1 MRTCGERR
9 GLSAAIVCRSC
20 RTGRVGWKIP
30 KEAVMT
36 DRNQSTPASLALLA
50 LMEIK
55 AATEAFDSGDTN
67 VFDALDAIIAA
78 IEDVRA
84 AAVDRG
90 RREAA

>member
-1 MRTCGERR
+1 LR
-9 GLSAAIVCRSC
+9 GGGTRSAGRLQYRQECRQ
-20 RTGRVGWKIP
+20 RVTACFVGSRH
-30 KEAVMT
+30 EDTV
-36 DRNQSTPASLALLA
+36 
-50 LMEIK
+50 
-55 AATEAFDSGDTN
+55 GDTN